1 MVCISNDTVVEQ
13 WTVALGYMDTIKQ
26 AHTDNKV
33 GEMVNMIKM
42 GASGGN
48 FPRSNKTKID
58 QY

>member
-1 MVCISNDTVVEQ
+1 
-13 WTVALGYMDTIKQ
+13 MDTIKQ

-42 GASGGN
+42 GESGDN
-48 FPRSNKTKID
+48 FPSLNKTNED

>member
-1 MVCISNDTVVEQ
+1 
-13 WTVALGYMDTIKQ
+13 MDTIKQ

-42 GASGGN
+42 GESGDN
-48 FPRSNKTKID
+48 FPRLNKTNKD